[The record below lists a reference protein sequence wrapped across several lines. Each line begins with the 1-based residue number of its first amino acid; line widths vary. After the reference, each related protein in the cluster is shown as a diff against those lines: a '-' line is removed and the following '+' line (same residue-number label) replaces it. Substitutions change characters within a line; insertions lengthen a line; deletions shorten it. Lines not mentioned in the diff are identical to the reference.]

1 MARTLAYLYFANAS
15 LALAGVVVPHGH
27 ASSVPGLLVLIEAA
41 QRVGATLVLENAPG
55 TAARLIQILKLSG
68 VRVQARR

>member
-1 MARTLAYLYFANAS
+1 
-15 LALAGVVVPHGH
+15 
-27 ASSVPGLLVLIEAA
+27 
-41 QRVGATLVLENAPG
+41 VGATLVLENAPG

>member
-1 MARTLAYLYFANAS
+1 LPFGPELVIDGQS
-15 LALAGVVVPHGH
+15 LAFIDHRR
-27 ASSVPGLLVLIEAA
+27 LLVLIEAA

-55 TAARLIQILKLSG
+55 TAARLIKILKLSG